1 MSDQTIG
8 TWPNDHAPLQ
18 NVPLTSSDE
27 RMHEMNEDCW
37 CGPNVLAE
45 GQGEDFRILEIAHRR
60 PASGERDHV
69 HDGTDCW
76 CGPTIESFG
85 AGVAPLRRPIGPG
98 AATAAAPTIGRI
110 VVYRSKTGKY
120 VVPAVIAATVDTLY
134 RPAVEE
140 GHVAELTDES
150 HVHLVVFTP
159 GFAGH
164 RNSTTTPEQA
174 AKLTALSTPAGGTY
188 QEFDIAYDETGE
200 TPGTWSWPR
209 RV

>member
-1 MSDQTIG
+1 MSDQAT
-8 TWPNDHAPLQ
+8 PVQ

-27 RMHEMNEDCW
+27 RMHTMNEHCW
-37 CGPNVLAE
+37 CGPNVLMQD
-45 GQGEDFRILEIAHRR
+45 GVILEVDHRR
-60 PASGERDHV
+60 PESGERDHV
-69 HDGTDCW
+69 HDGTGCW

-85 AGVAPLRRPIGPG
+85 DRRPVGPG

-120 VVPAVIAATVDTLY
+120 VVPALIAATVDTLY

-174 AKLTALSTPAGGTY
+174 AQLTALSTPAGGSY
-188 QEFDIAYDETGE
+188 QEFDIGYDEAGE